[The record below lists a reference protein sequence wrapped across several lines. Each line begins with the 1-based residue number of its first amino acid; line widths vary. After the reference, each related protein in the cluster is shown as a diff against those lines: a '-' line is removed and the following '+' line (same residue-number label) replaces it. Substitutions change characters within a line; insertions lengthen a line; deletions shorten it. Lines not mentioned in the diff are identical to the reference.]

1 MVVVFMLHRL
11 FDGGPKFRLVRK
23 VVKIRARELVEPV
36 TQPDGVAQGA
46 ECVLLRFLIDLFL
59 FLRVHLKRVHL
70 RDPVLHLGIVLSRL
84 IRIAQMYSL
93 QMYSQKEK
101 KIDEKAK
108 ENALRALSDAV
119 RLSYR
124 LDELASADF
133 YNLSDQPEFRTAIEQ
148 AM

>member
-11 FDGGPKFRLVRK
+11 FDGCPKFRLVRK
-23 VVKIRARELVEPV
+23 VVKIRARKLVEAV

-70 RDPVLHLGIVLSRL
+70 RDPDKAGKDNPEVKY
-84 IRIAQMYSL
+84 RIAQMYSL

-101 KIDEKAK
+101 
-108 ENALRALSDAV
+108 
-119 RLSYR
+119 
-124 LDELASADF
+124 
-133 YNLSDQPEFRTAIEQ
+133 
-148 AM
+148 